1 MPSASKALMYE
12 SIRRTCAA
20 VVSVGHRSTLL
31 RYHTKVLRFE
41 PGSDSQDGAGTWT
54 LMRMDEYQ
62 QSMAK
67 SPSGSMFNMF

>member
-1 MPSASKALMYE
+1 MTPSWCQSASQQE
-12 SIRRTCAA
+12 
-20 VVSVGHRSTLL
+20 RSEYWTDGSQNV
-31 RYHTKVLRFE
+31 HTGKLGGLGGE
-41 PGSDSQDGAGTWT
+41 GGAGTWT